1 MKEFFKK
8 IGNFFKKCYQSCKA
22 FVLKVAKKIA
32 NAKITSLVMMQL
44 KDKWNLSFKTNKKL
58 ALLKISGRL
67 IVFAVITVICY
78 FLMGMTTGTLH
89 IFFGDHIPLS
99 AMKPILFLLMVFEI
113 ISILIGMTRSLYF
126 AKDNVVL
133 ITYPVKPG
141 QLFLSKIIVYYVDAF
156 KKSLMLFFPVII
168 SFGIIYKYSVPFY
181 LWALFFDL
189 ILVAAMTLLC
199 GLLSVPTYFVLKFL
213 DKFKVAKIVVAAAV
227 AGALIAGTIFVYR
240 IIPEN
245 INLIREYDKFT
256 RGLNSFLSD
265 FNKDFRISSFITHAF
280 LGVKVGYGANGMRV
294 FSDYTW
300 KGVLL
305 GLMVIAVLV
314 VANAFFAKPFYL
326 KMIATSNRSSNKLG
340 KEHKNHKSPKEFSV
354 FKYELI
360 RIIRDEK
367 HLVSTM
373 ICVIT
378 LPLIILL
385 VNKFYVAFNSNGT
398 GAYFMFIFNFFFIA
412 IVVFSHNTSSSYI
425 YSKDGPSWSVNKT
438 MPINPR
444 LSLSLRLVYNIAVS
458 LLIIVPSS
466 IIFFNNSKV
475 TKSYSLVLFIITLFV
490 LAVFH
495 NFLSASYDYSNS
507 PNKDKADIGSEIV
520 SSHELVS
527 IAFGFLTALGA
538 LLLLFLMLTSAS
550 KNPQIRLLIVSLI
563 ACSGAV
569 FSFMRKIRATYQEN

>member
-67 IVFAVITVICY
+67 IVFAVITVIAY
-78 FLMGMTTGTLH
+78 FLMDMTTSTLH
-89 IFFGDHIPLS
+89 IFFGDRIPLS
-99 AMKPILFLLMVFEI
+99 AMKPILFLLMVFEVV
-113 ISILIGMTRSLYF
+113 SILIGMTRSLYF
-126 AKDNVVL
+126 AKDNTVL
-133 ITYPVKPG
+133 ITYPVKPDY
-141 QLFLSKIIVYYVDAF
+141 LFLSKVIVYYVDAV

-168 SFGIIYKYSVPFY
+168 SFGIIYKYSIPFY

-189 ILVAAMTLLC
+189 ILVALITLIC
-199 GLLSVPTYFVLKFL
+199 GLLSVPTYYVLKFL
-213 DKFKVAKIVVAAAV
+213 DKFKVAKVIFSVALT
-227 AGALIAGTIFVYR
+227 GALIALTIFVYKL
-240 IIPEN
+240 IPEN

-256 RGLNSFLSD
+256 RGLNNFLANFS
-265 FNKDFRISSFITHAF
+265 KDFAISSFITHAF
-280 LGVKVGYGANGMRV
+280 LGVRSGYGMKV

-300 KGVLL
+300 QGVLF
-305 GLMVIAVLV
+305 GLVGIALFVL
-314 VANAFFAKPFYL
+314 ANALLAKPFYL
-326 KMIATSNRSSNKLG
+326 KMIATSNRSSNKPG
-340 KEHKNHKSPKEFSV
+340 REHKNHKSSKGFSV
-354 FKYELI
+354 FKYELF

-367 HLVSTM
+367 HLVSSI
-373 ICVIT
+373 ICVVS

-385 VNKFYVAFNSNGT
+385 VNKFYVAFNSSGT
-398 GAYFMFIFNFFFIA
+398 GAYFMFIFNFFFIS
-412 IVVFSHNTSSSYI
+412 IVAFSHNTSSSYI

-438 MPINPR
+438 MPVNPR
-444 LSLSLRLVYNIAVS
+444 LSLSLRLVYNLAVS
-458 LLIIVPSS
+458 LLIIIPSS

-475 TKSYSLVLFIITLFV
+475 TDRYSLLLFIITIFV
-490 LAVFH
+490 LATFH

-527 IAFGFLTALGA
+527 VAFGFLTALGA
-538 LLLLFLMLTSAS
+538 LLLLFLMLTSAT

-563 ACSGAV
+563 ACFGAI
-569 FSFMRKIRATYQEN
+569 FSFLRKVKATYQEN